1 MGVYL
6 DLVRDILSNKDEK
19 NKNTSKEI
27 SEVQNF
33 LLHRSSYE
41 LNELNEISP
50 ALTDDE
56 LEEYEE
62 RATIMEFD
70 GNMPRKEAERKAL
83 DRILEKRKRH
93 LLN

>member
-1 MGVYL
+1 MGVYP

-19 NKNTSKEI
+19 SKNTFKKI

-33 LLHRSSYE
+33 FLHRSSYE

-50 ALTDDE
+50 ALTANELDDF
-56 LEEYEE
+56 EE
-62 RATIMEFD
+62 RAAIIEYC
-70 GNMPRKEAERKAL
+70 GNIPRSEAERLAL
-83 DRILEKRKRH
+83 ERILEKKKRH

>member
-19 NKNTSKEI
+19 SKNTSKER
-27 SEVQNF
+27 SEVRNF
-33 LLHRSSYE
+33 LFSRSSYE

-50 ALTDDE
+50 ALTADE
-56 LEEYEE
+56 LEDFEE

-70 GNMPRKEAERKAL
+70 CNKPRGEAERMAL
-83 DRILEKRKRH
+83 ERIIQKRKPW
-93 LLN
+93 LN

>member
-19 NKNTSKEI
+19 SKNTSKER
-27 SEVQNF
+27 SEVRNF
-33 LLHRSSYE
+33 LFSRSSYE

-50 ALTDDE
+50 ALTADE
-56 LEEYEE
+56 LEDFEE

-70 GNMPRKEAERKAL
+70 CNKPRGEAERMAL
-83 DRILEKRKRH
+83 ERIMQKRKPW
-93 LLN
+93 LN

>member
-19 NKNTSKEI
+19 SKNTSKER
-27 SEVQNF
+27 SEVRNF
-33 LLHRSSYE
+33 LFRRSSYE

-50 ALTDDE
+50 ALTADE
-56 LEEYEE
+56 LEDFEE
-62 RATIMEFD
+62 RASIMEFD
-70 GNMPRKEAERKAL
+70 CNKPRGEAERMAL
-83 DRILEKRKRH
+83 ERIMQKRKH

>member
-19 NKNTSKEI
+19 SKNTSKER
-27 SEVQNF
+27 SEVRNF
-33 LLHRSSYE
+33 LFRRSSYE

-50 ALTDDE
+50 ALTADE
-56 LEEYEE
+56 LEDFEE

-70 GNMPRKEAERKAL
+70 CNKPRGEAERMAL
-83 DRILEKRKRH
+83 ERIIQKRKPW
-93 LLN
+93 LN

>member
-19 NKNTSKEI
+19 SKNTSKER
-27 SEVQNF
+27 SEVRNF
-33 LLHRSSYE
+33 LFSRSSYE

-50 ALTDDE
+50 ALTADE
-56 LEEYEE
+56 LEDFEE

-70 GNMPRKEAERKAL
+70 CNKPRGEAERMAL
-83 DRILEKRKRH
+83 ERIMQKRKH

>member
-62 RATIMEFD
+62 RAAIMEYC

>member
-19 NKNTSKEI
+19 SKNTSKEI

-50 ALTDDE
+50 ALTADE
-56 LEEYEE
+56 LEEYQE
-62 RATIMEFD
+62 RASIMEFD
-70 GNMPRKEAERKAL
+70 GNMPRGEAERLAL
-83 DRILEKRKRH
+83 ERIMRKRQH

>member
-6 DLVRDILSNKDEK
+6 DLVRDILNKDNID
-19 NKNTSKEI
+19 NKNDSTNEDTVNK
-27 SEVQNF
+27 QF
-33 LLHRSSYE
+33 LHGSTYE

-50 ALTDDE
+50 SLTEEE
-56 LEEYEE
+56 LEDFEE
-62 RATIMEFD
+62 RAAIMEYN

-83 DRILEKRKRH
+83 ERQLEKRKRH